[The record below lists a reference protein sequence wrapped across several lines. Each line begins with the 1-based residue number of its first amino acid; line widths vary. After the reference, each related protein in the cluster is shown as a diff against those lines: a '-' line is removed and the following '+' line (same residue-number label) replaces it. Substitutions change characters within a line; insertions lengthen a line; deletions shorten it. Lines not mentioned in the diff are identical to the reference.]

1 MSENSIIMIGLE
13 LKFFI
18 ESKINKLLPF
28 YKKKHCESSV
38 YIFCTYALE
47 SQKINQHTL
56 SFEIHEQS
64 YFIYK
69 EYVLVWAGSVEGRL
83 NRQASLLSSFVN
95 V

>member
-1 MSENSIIMIGLE
+1 MPYPEIP
-13 LKFFI
+13 
-18 ESKINKLLPF
+18 LL
-28 YKKKHCESSV
+28 YKKKLIVNHLFIFSV
-38 YIFCTYALE
+38 PMRLNLK
-47 SQKINQHTL
+47 KINQHTL